1 MFYRRGDKALL
12 APREGRRNHREGRR
26 NHREGRRNHW
36 GDSALLAPR
45 EGKRKKCQDCDL
57 TFERKKKR

>member
-12 APREGRRNHREGRR
+12 ARREGRRNRREGRRNHR
-26 NHREGRRNHW
+26 

-57 TFERKKKR
+57 TFERKKKKGNPI

>member
-12 APREGRRNHREGRR
+12 ARREGRRNRREGRRNHR
-26 NHREGRRNHW
+26 

>member
-1 MFYRRGDKALL
+1 MFNRRGDKVLL
-12 APREGRRNHREGRR
+12 APTEGRRNRREGRRNRR
-26 NHREGRRNHW
+26 GDR

-57 TFERKKKR
+57 TFERKKKKR